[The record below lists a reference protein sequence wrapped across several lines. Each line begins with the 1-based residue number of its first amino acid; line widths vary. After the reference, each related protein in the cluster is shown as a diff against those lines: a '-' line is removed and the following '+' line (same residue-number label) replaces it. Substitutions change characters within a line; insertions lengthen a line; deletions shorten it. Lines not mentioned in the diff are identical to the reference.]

1 MNADLD
7 LVTVLV
13 THDSFA
19 LSLAKASLDEANIPY
34 VVTAEMPDY
43 LPGFHGG
50 SGIGATRTPLWESLA
65 EIKVAR
71 DREADALSLLEPLRF
86 ECSARS
92 SRNVGQQ

>member
-1 MNADLD
+1 MNADPD

-43 LPGFHGG
+43 VPGFHGG
-50 SGIGATRTPLWESLA
+50 SGIGATPLWKSLA